1 MILTNV
7 LLKIIKYYPVNDFKI
22 ELEKIIILIV
32 NFLKIKDS
40 SLKRKAYGS
49 LVHIGRLIGP
59 HLLLIIIKEII
70 YHLSEGVLRH
80 TRNYAIWYILD

>member
-49 LVHIGRLIGP
+49 LVHIGR
-59 HLLLIIIKEII
+59 
-70 YHLSEGVLRH
+70 
-80 TRNYAIWYILD
+80 